1 MRRCWRA
8 SRWWT
13 TTAGWPAPR
22 ATAKPTSID
31 SIDRVV
37 QPERTELYLGL
48 ISGTSADGIDAAL
61 ASFEP
66 SPRLHAAL
74 THPYPSELRARILG
88 LAQGD
93 GVTTLDEV
101 GALDASIGSCFA
113 DAAQA
118 LLVQARMDSRDVRAI
133 GSHGQ
138 TLRHRPYADPRF
150 TLQLGDPNLIAERL
164 QITTVADFRRADFA
178 AGGHGAPLLPIFHA
192 ALFARPGE
200 VRGVLNLGG
209 ISNITVLH
217 ADGSVTGFDVGPANG
232 LLDAWCA
239 LQTGAPFDRDGAFA
253 ASGQADRALLAR
265 LLDEDYFRAAPPKST
280 GREQF
285 HLDWLRARLGS
296 DSRKPEDVQ
305 ATLVELTARSVAD
318 AVRAH
323 AKGARELL
331 ACGGGTHNPPL
342 MRALQGALAPL
353 PVRSTAECGVDPD
366 YVEATAF
373 AWLAHERL
381 AGRPGNLRSEEHTS
395 ELQSPVHLV
404 CRLLLEKKK

>member
-1 MRRCWRA
+1 VAQAER
-8 SRWWT
+8 
-13 TTAGWPAPR
+13 
-22 ATAKPTSID
+22 PT
-31 SIDRVV
+31 
-37 QPERTELYLGL
+37 LYLGL
-48 ISGTSADGIDAAL
+48 ISGTSVDGIDAAL

-74 THPYPSELRARILG
+74 THPYPDDLRERLLE

-93 GVTTLDEV
+93 GATTLDEI
-101 GALDASIGSCFA
+101 GALDARIAECFA
-113 DAAQA
+113 QAALA
-118 LLVQARMDSRDVRAI
+118 LLERANVSSKDVRAL

-138 TLRHRPYADPRF
+138 TLRHRPNARPRF
-150 TLQLGDPNLIAERL
+150 TMQLGDPSLIAERTG
-164 QITTVADFRRADFA
+164 ITTVADFRRADFA
-178 AGGHGAPLLPIFHA
+178 AGGQGAPLLPIFHA

-209 ISNITVLH
+209 ISNLTVLH
-217 ADGSVTGFDVGPANG
+217 ADGSVTGFDIGPANG

-239 LQTGAPFDRDGAFA
+239 LQTGAPFDRDGALA
-253 ASGQADRALLAR
+253 ARGQVDRALLVR

-285 HLDWLRARLGS
+285 HLDWLRSRLGGA
-296 DSRKPEDVQ
+296 SRKPEDVQ
-305 ATLVELTARSVAD
+305 ATLIELTARSVAD
-318 AVRAH
+318 AVHAH

-373 AWLAHERL
+373 AWLARERL
-381 AGRPGNLRSEEHTS
+381 AGRPGNLPGVTGAKG
-395 ELQSPVHLV
+395 L
-404 CRLLLEKKK
+404 RLLGGIYGGS